1 MSSSVLDISKPLNAS
16 LPRQQLTL
24 KKKLEEMDKYGNS
37 KWMKDCLD
45 SLEALGRY
53 QFYQNL
59 ALRDNY
65 RIVSKE
71 FDLKHYMDS
80 SNYYDITSAVTQ
92 EFEVPYHLKHYDI
105 IGKAIMM
112 LVGEYVKKPDIFF
125 VRASD
130 SESTNERVRVKTQLL
145 QSYMQQEIQKE
156 ITQKLIEMGL
166 DPNRKEFK
174 DEQEAQQYQEEIKQ
188 KYKELTPEG
197 IEKYMKYDY
206 RTSAEHW
213 GQAVLSNDR
222 IRFNF
227 KELEKVEFTDM
238 LIADRCFSHMY
249 LTPTGYNL
257 EYWNPINTFFH
268 QSPEVRY
275 VEEGDYAGRVFY
287 MNKSQAIDRFGWR
300 MQEEQIRMLYPKD
313 MTDRAGNVYGEFFNA
328 TQFPFPAYRDYAN
341 VTTSLGYDPFNNT
354 PVGNLP
360 ALTTEDLNTG
370 FPNYQ
375 FATGDLVQIT
385 EGYWRSQ
392 RRIGF
397 LKTIDPETGE
407 PISTM
412 VDDNFTPS
420 QFGIEELKNT
430 SIAKGLDTQ
439 PDNTVIWTWVTHIWQ
454 GCKINANFSQSV
466 EDRDRNAIY
475 FDIKPC
481 DFQFKGDYTPFQPK
495 LPICG
500 GVFNNRN
507 AKSNSLVDL
516 MKPYQIAYNAFMNLA
531 YGIAQRNNGKFFIM
545 DARVLSNFKDWG
557 GEQAAQ
563 KAMTIA
569 KELGWLPIDPSASN
583 LAGGGQFNQFAVHDL
598 DESDKVSR
606 LIQLAVTFEEQG
618 FKQIGITPQRQGQVQ
633 ASETATGVTASINNS
648 YSVTEPYFENFY
660 NYKRRKLKMLLDL
673 AQYVASKE
681 KDIILTYITSD
692 LGNAFVK
699 TTGTEVMLR
708 DLGVNVDN
716 SQDAIQDLEFAK
728 KIALQNNTTGL
739 PMSALISMISLKS
752 PKDIQKA
759 LEDAEDKLN
768 QQKQAEQEHQKQMQQ
783 EQIKAAKEQQ
793 AQQQSFEAEQKQL
806 DRENEI
812 RRAMISSMGFDQDIQ
827 GNAVIDVVEQG
838 KLAID
843 QSKHAFDQS
852 IQTQQMAQG
861 QLDAIR
867 KHQLEKE
874 KVNLTQKQIDLK
886 EKEIKSRE
894 QQEKLKNQGIMEQNK
909 NQIQLS
915 NKKHESD
922 IKMANKQLEM
932 KDKEAETAE
941 KIGKIKINL
950 ANIQAQKAKQKP
962 KPSK

>member
-1 MSSSVLDISKPLNAS
+1 
-16 LPRQQLTL
+16 
-24 KKKLEEMDKYGNS
+24 MDKYGNS

-156 ITQKLIEMGL
+156 ITRKLVEMGL
-166 DPNRKEFK
+166 DPDRKEFK

-397 LKTIDPETGE
+397 LKTTDPETGE

-412 VDDNFTPS
+412 VDDNFVPS

-430 SIAKGLDTQ
+430 SVAKGLDTQ
-439 PDNTVIWTWVTHIWQ
+439 PDNTVLWTWVTHIWQ

-681 KDIILTYITSD
+681 KDIILTYTTSD
-692 LGNAFVK
+692 LGNAFIK

-768 QQKQAEQEHQKQMQQ
+768 QQKQAEQQHQQEMQQ

-793 AQQQSFEAEQKQL
+793 AQQQAFEAQQNQL

-827 GNAVIDVVEQG
+827 GNNMIDVVEQG
-838 KLAID
+838 RLAID
-843 QSKHAFDQS
+843 QSNQAFNQS
-852 IQTQQMAQG
+852 VQTQQMAQG
-861 QLDAIR
+861 QMDSIR

-874 KVNLTQKQIDLK
+874 KVNLTKKQIDLK

-894 QQEKLKNQGIMEQNK
+894 QQERLKNQGIMEQNK

-922 IKMANKQLEM
+922 MKMANKQLEM
-932 KDKEAETAE
+932 KDKEAQTAE

-950 ANIQAQKAKQKP
+950 ANIQAQKARQKP
-962 KPSK
+962 KK

>member
-16 LPRQQLTL
+16 LPRQQLPL

-130 SESTNERVRVKTQLL
+130 SESTSERVRVKTQLL

-156 ITQKLIEMGL
+156 ITRKLVEMGL
-166 DPNRKEFK
+166 DPDRKEFK

-412 VDDNFTPS
+412 VDDNFVPS
-420 QFGIEELKNT
+420 QFGVEELKNT
-430 SIAKGLDTQ
+430 SVAKGLDTQ
-439 PDNTVIWTWVTHIWQ
+439 PDNTVLWTWVTHIWQ

-569 KELGWLPIDPSASN
+569 KELSWLPIDPSSSN

-633 ASETATGVTASINNS
+633 ASETATGVQASINNS

-681 KDIILTYITSD
+681 KDIVLTYTTSD
-692 LGNAFVK
+692 LGNAFIK

-768 QQKQAEQEHQKQMQQ
+768 QQKQAEQQHQQEMQQ

-793 AQQQSFEAEQKQL
+793 AQQQAFEAQQNQL

-827 GNAVIDVVEQG
+827 GNNMIDVVEQG
-838 KLAID
+838 RLAID
-843 QSKHAFDQS
+843 QSKNAFEQS
-852 IQTQQMAQG
+852 VQTQQMAQG
-861 QLDAIR
+861 QMDSIR

-894 QQEKLKNQGIMEQNK
+894 QQERLKNQGIMEQNK

-922 IKMANKQLEM
+922 MKIANKQLEM
-932 KDKEAETAE
+932 KSMEAQTAE

-962 KPSK
+962 KK

>member
-16 LPRQQLTL
+16 LPRQQLPL

-156 ITQKLIEMGL
+156 ITRKLVEMGL
-166 DPNRKEFK
+166 DPDRKEFK

-397 LKTIDPETGE
+397 LKTTDPETGE

-412 VDDNFTPS
+412 VDDNFVPS

-430 SIAKGLDTQ
+430 SVAKGLDTQ
-439 PDNTVIWTWVTHIWQ
+439 PDNTVLWTWVTHIWQ

-633 ASETATGVTASINNS
+633 ASETATGVQASINNS

-681 KDIILTYITSD
+681 KDIILTYTTSD
-692 LGNAFVK
+692 LGNAFIK

-768 QQKQAEQEHQKQMQQ
+768 QQKQAEQQHQQEMQQ

-793 AQQQSFEAEQKQL
+793 AQQQAFEAQQNQL

-827 GNAVIDVVEQG
+827 GNNMIDVVEQG
-838 KLAID
+838 RLAID
-843 QSKHAFDQS
+843 QSNQAFNQS
-852 IQTQQMAQG
+852 VQTQQMAQG
-861 QLDAIR
+861 QMDSIR

-874 KVNLTQKQIDLK
+874 KVNLTKKQIDLK

-894 QQEKLKNQGIMEQNK
+894 QQERLKNQGIMEQNK

-922 IKMANKQLEM
+922 MKMANKQLEM
-932 KDKEAETAE
+932 KDKEAQTAE

-950 ANIQAQKAKQKP
+950 ANIQAQKARQKP
-962 KPSK
+962 KK

>member
-16 LPRQQLTL
+16 LPRQQLPL

-156 ITQKLIEMGL
+156 ITRKLVEMGL
-166 DPNRKEFK
+166 DPDRKEFK

-397 LKTIDPETGE
+397 LKTTDPETGE

-412 VDDNFTPS
+412 VDDNFVPS

-430 SIAKGLDTQ
+430 SVAKGLDTQ
-439 PDNTVIWTWVTHIWQ
+439 PDNTVLWTWVTHIWQ

-569 KELGWLPIDPSASN
+569 KELGWLPIDPSSSN

-681 KDIILTYITSD
+681 KDIILTYTTSD
-692 LGNAFVK
+692 LGNAFIK

-768 QQKQAEQEHQKQMQQ
+768 QQKQAEQQHQQEMQQ

-793 AQQQSFEAEQKQL
+793 AQQQAFEAQQNQL

-827 GNAVIDVVEQG
+827 GNNMIDVVEQG

-843 QSKHAFDQS
+843 QSKQAFDQS
-852 IQTQQMAQG
+852 IQTQQIAQG
-861 QLDAIR
+861 QMDSIR

-894 QQEKLKNQGIMEQNK
+894 QQERLKNQGIMEQNK

-922 IKMANKQLEM
+922 MKIANKQLEM
-932 KDKEAETAE
+932 KDMEAQTAE

-962 KPSK
+962 KK

>member
-80 SNYYDITSAVTQ
+80 SNYYDITSAITQ

-125 VRASD
+125 VRAQD
-130 SESTNERVRVKTQLL
+130 AESTNERIRVKTQLL
-145 QSYMQQEIQKE
+145 QAYMQQEIQKE

-397 LKTIDPETGE
+397 LKTTDPETGE
-407 PISTM
+407 PISTI

-439 PDNTVIWTWVTHIWQ
+439 PDNTIIWTWVTHIWQ

-633 ASETATGVTASINNS
+633 ASETATGVQASINNS

-793 AQQQSFEAEQKQL
+793 AQQQAFEAEQKQL

-827 GNAVIDVVEQG
+827 GNSVIDVVEQG

-852 IQTQQMAQG
+852 MQTQQMAQS

-915 NKKHESD
+915 NKKHEAD
-922 IKMANKQLEM
+922 IKIANKQLEM
-932 KDKEAETAE
+932 KNKEAETAE

-962 KPSK
+962 KK

>member
-16 LPRQQLTL
+16 LPRQQLPL

-92 EFEVPYHLKHYDI
+92 EFEIPYHLKHYDI

-156 ITQKLIEMGL
+156 ITKKLVEMGL
-166 DPNRKEFK
+166 DPDRKEFK

-375 FATGDLVQIT
+375 FATGDLIQIT

-397 LKTIDPETGE
+397 LKTTDPETGE

-412 VDDNFTPS
+412 VDDNFVPS

-430 SIAKGLDTQ
+430 SVAKGLDTQ
-439 PDNTVIWTWVTHIWQ
+439 PDNTVLWTWVTHIWQ

-569 KELGWLPIDPSASN
+569 KELGWLPIDPSSSN

-681 KDIILTYITSD
+681 KDIILTYTTSD
-692 LGNAFVK
+692 LGNAFIK

-768 QQKQAEQEHQKQMQQ
+768 QQKQAEQQHQQEMQQ
-783 EQIKAAKEQQ
+783 EQIKAAKDQQ
-793 AQQQSFEAEQKQL
+793 AQQQAFEAQQNQL

-827 GNAVIDVVEQG
+827 GNNMIDVVEQG

-843 QSKHAFDQS
+843 QSKNAFEQS
-852 IQTQQMAQG
+852 VQTQQMAQG
-861 QLDAIR
+861 QMDSIR

-894 QQEKLKNQGIMEQNK
+894 QQERLKNQGIMEQNK

-922 IKMANKQLEM
+922 MKIANKQLEM
-932 KDKEAETAE
+932 KDMESKTAE

-950 ANIQAQKAKQKP
+950 ANIQVQKAKQKP
-962 KPSK
+962 KK

>member
-156 ITQKLIEMGL
+156 ITRKLVEMGL
-166 DPNRKEFK
+166 DPDRKEFK

-222 IRFNF
+222 VRFNF

-407 PISTM
+407 PISSM
-412 VDDNFTPS
+412 VDDNFVPS
-420 QFGIEELKNT
+420 QFGVEELKNT
-430 SIAKGLDTQ
+430 SVAKGLDTQ
-439 PDNTVIWTWVTHIWQ
+439 PDNTVLWTWVTHIWQ

-569 KELGWLPIDPSASN
+569 KELGWLPIDPSSSN

-633 ASETATGVTASINNS
+633 ASETATGVQASINNS

-681 KDIILTYITSD
+681 KDIILTYTTSD
-692 LGNAFVK
+692 LGNAFIK

-768 QQKQAEQEHQKQMQQ
+768 QQKQAEQQHQQEMQQ

-793 AQQQSFEAEQKQL
+793 AQEQAFEAQQNQL

-812 RRAMISSMGFDQDIQ
+812 RRAMITSMGFDQDIQ
-827 GNAVIDVVEQG
+827 GNNMIDVVEQG

-852 IQTQQMAQG
+852 MQTQQMVKS
-861 QLDAIR
+861 QLDSVR

-894 QQEKLKNQGIMEQNK
+894 QQERLKNQGITDQNK

-922 IKMANKQLEM
+922 MKIANKQLEM
-932 KDKEAETAE
+932 KDMESKTAE

-950 ANIQAQKAKQKP
+950 ANIQVQKARQKP
-962 KPSK
+962 KK

>member
-16 LPRQQLTL
+16 LPRQQLPL

-156 ITQKLIEMGL
+156 ITRKLVEMGL
-166 DPNRKEFK
+166 DPDRKEFK

-397 LKTIDPETGE
+397 LKTTDPETGE

-412 VDDNFTPS
+412 VDDNFVPS

-430 SIAKGLDTQ
+430 SVAKGLDTQ
-439 PDNTVIWTWVTHIWQ
+439 PDNTVLWTWVTHIWQ

-633 ASETATGVTASINNS
+633 ASETATGVQASINNS

-681 KDIILTYITSD
+681 KDIILTYTTSD
-692 LGNAFVK
+692 LGNAFIK

-768 QQKQAEQEHQKQMQQ
+768 QQKQAEQQHQQEMQQ

-793 AQQQSFEAEQKQL
+793 AQQQAFEAQQNQL

-827 GNAVIDVVEQG
+827 GNNMIDVVEQG
-838 KLAID
+838 RLAID
-843 QSKHAFDQS
+843 QSNQAFNQS
-852 IQTQQMAQG
+852 VQTQQMAQG
-861 QLDAIR
+861 QIDSIR

-874 KVNLTQKQIDLK
+874 KVNLTKKQIDLK

-894 QQEKLKNQGIMEQNK
+894 QQERLKNQGIMEQNK

-922 IKMANKQLEM
+922 MKMANKQLEM
-932 KDKEAETAE
+932 KDKEAQTAE

-950 ANIQAQKAKQKP
+950 ANIQAQKARQKP
-962 KPSK
+962 KK

>member
-80 SNYYDITSAVTQ
+80 SNYYDITSAITQ

-125 VRASD
+125 VRAQD
-130 SESTNERVRVKTQLL
+130 AESTNERIRVKTQLL
-145 QSYMQQEIQKE
+145 QAYMQQEIQKE

-397 LKTIDPETGE
+397 LKTTDPETGE
-407 PISTM
+407 PISTI

-439 PDNTVIWTWVTHIWQ
+439 PDNTIIWTWVTHIWQ

-633 ASETATGVTASINNS
+633 ASETATGVQASINNS

-793 AQQQSFEAEQKQL
+793 AQQQAFEAEQKQL

-852 IQTQQMAQG
+852 MQTQQMAQS

-915 NKKHESD
+915 NKKHEAD
-922 IKMANKQLEM
+922 IKIANKQLEM
-932 KDKEAETAE
+932 KNKEAETAE

-962 KPSK
+962 KK

>member
-16 LPRQQLTL
+16 LPRQQLPL

-156 ITQKLIEMGL
+156 ITKKLVEMGL
-166 DPNRKEFK
+166 DPDRKEFK

-222 IRFNF
+222 VRFNF

-397 LKTIDPETGE
+397 LKTTDPETGE

-412 VDDNFTPS
+412 VDDNFVPS

-430 SIAKGLDTQ
+430 SVAKGLDTQ
-439 PDNTVIWTWVTHIWQ
+439 PDNTVLWTWVTHIWQ

-569 KELGWLPIDPSASN
+569 KELGWLPIDPSSSN

-681 KDIILTYITSD
+681 KDIVLTYTTSD
-692 LGNAFVK
+692 LGNAFIK

-768 QQKQAEQEHQKQMQQ
+768 QQKQAEQQHQQEMQQ
-783 EQIKAAKEQQ
+783 EQIKAAKDQQ
-793 AQQQSFEAEQKQL
+793 AQQQAFEAQQNQL

-827 GNAVIDVVEQG
+827 GNNMIDVVEQG

-843 QSKHAFDQS
+843 QSKNAFEQS
-852 IQTQQMAQG
+852 VQTQQMAQG
-861 QLDAIR
+861 QMDSIR

-894 QQEKLKNQGIMEQNK
+894 QQERLKNQGIMEQNK

-922 IKMANKQLEM
+922 MKIANKQLEM
-932 KDKEAETAE
+932 KDMESKTAE

-950 ANIQAQKAKQKP
+950 ANIQVQKAKQKP
-962 KPSK
+962 KK

>member
-156 ITQKLIEMGL
+156 ITRKLVEMGL
-166 DPNRKEFK
+166 DPDRKEFK

-397 LKTIDPETGE
+397 LKTTDPETGE

-412 VDDNFTPS
+412 VDDNFVPS

-430 SIAKGLDTQ
+430 SVAKGLDTQ
-439 PDNTVIWTWVTHIWQ
+439 PDNTVLWTWVTHIWQ

-681 KDIILTYITSD
+681 KDIILTYTTSD
-692 LGNAFVK
+692 LGNAFIK

-768 QQKQAEQEHQKQMQQ
+768 QQKQAEQQHQQEMQQ

-793 AQQQSFEAEQKQL
+793 AQQQAFEAQQNQL

-827 GNAVIDVVEQG
+827 GNNMIDVVEQG
-838 KLAID
+838 RLAID
-843 QSKHAFDQS
+843 QSNQAFNQS
-852 IQTQQMAQG
+852 VQTQQMAQG
-861 QLDAIR
+861 QIDSIR

-874 KVNLTQKQIDLK
+874 KVNLTKKQIDLK

-894 QQEKLKNQGIMEQNK
+894 QQERLKNQGIMEQNK

-922 IKMANKQLEM
+922 MKMANKQLEM
-932 KDKEAETAE
+932 KDKEAQTAE

-950 ANIQAQKAKQKP
+950 ANIQAQKARQKP
-962 KPSK
+962 KK

>member
-80 SNYYDITSAVTQ
+80 SNYYDI
-92 EFEVPYHLKHYDI
+92 

-125 VRASD
+125 VRAQD
-130 SESTNERVRVKTQLL
+130 AESTNERIRVKTQLL
-145 QSYMQQEIQKE
+145 QAYMQQEIQKE

-397 LKTIDPETGE
+397 LKTTDPETGE
-407 PISTM
+407 PISTI

-439 PDNTVIWTWVTHIWQ
+439 PDNTIIWTWVTHIWQ

-633 ASETATGVTASINNS
+633 ASETATGVQASINNS

-793 AQQQSFEAEQKQL
+793 AQQQAFEAEQKQL

-827 GNAVIDVVEQG
+827 GNAIIDVVEQG

-852 IQTQQMAQG
+852 MQTQQMAQN

-874 KVNLTQKQIDLK
+874 KINLTQKQIDLK

-915 NKKHESD
+915 NKKHEAD
-922 IKMANKQLEM
+922 IKIANKQLEM
-932 KDKEAETAE
+932 KNKEAETAE

-962 KPSK
+962 KK

>member
-16 LPRQQLTL
+16 LPRQQLPL

-156 ITQKLIEMGL
+156 ITKKLVEMGL

-174 DEQEAQQYQEEIKQ
+174 DDQEAQQYQEEIKQ

-222 IRFNF
+222 VRFNF

-412 VDDNFTPS
+412 VDDNFVPS
-420 QFGIEELKNT
+420 QLGVEELKNT
-430 SIAKGLDTQ
+430 SVAKGLDTQ
-439 PDNTVIWTWVTHIWQ
+439 PDNTVLWTWVTHIWQ

-606 LIQLAVTFEEQG
+606 LVQLAVTFEEQG

-681 KDIILTYITSD
+681 KDIILTYTTSD
-692 LGNAFVK
+692 LGNAFIK

-768 QQKQAEQEHQKQMQQ
+768 QQKQAEQQHQQEMQQ

-793 AQQQSFEAEQKQL
+793 AQEQAFEAQQNQL

-812 RRAMISSMGFDQDIQ
+812 RRAMITSMGFDQDIQ
-827 GNAVIDVVEQG
+827 GNNMIDVVEQG

-843 QSKHAFDQS
+843 QSNQAFNQS
-852 IQTQQMAQG
+852 VQTQQMVQG
-861 QLDAIR
+861 QLDSVR
-867 KHQLEKE
+867 KHKLEKE
-874 KVNLTQKQIDLK
+874 KINLNQKQIDLK

-894 QQEKLKNQGIMEQNK
+894 QQERLKNQGIMEQNK

-922 IKMANKQLEM
+922 MKIANKQLEM
-932 KDKEAETAE
+932 KDMESKTAE

-950 ANIQAQKAKQKP
+950 ANIQVQKARQKP
-962 KPSK
+962 KK

>member
-275 VEEGDYAGRVFY
+275 VEEGDYAGRVYY

-768 QQKQAEQEHQKQMQQ
+768 QQKQVQQ

>member
-125 VRASD
+125 VRAQD
-130 SESTNERVRVKTQLL
+130 AESTNERIRVKTQLL
-145 QSYMQQEIQKE
+145 QAYMQQEIQKE

-222 IRFNF
+222 VRFNF

-360 ALTTEDLNTG
+360 ALTSEDLNTG

-397 LKTIDPETGE
+397 LKTTDPETGE
-407 PISTM
+407 PISTI
-412 VDDNFTPS
+412 VDDNFVPS

-569 KELGWLPIDPSASN
+569 KELGWLPIDPSTSN

-606 LIQLAVTFEEQG
+606 LIQLAITFEEQG

-633 ASETATGVTASINNS
+633 ASETATGVQASINNS

-692 LGNAFVK
+692 LGNAFIK

-768 QQKQAEQEHQKQMQQ
+768 QQKQAEQQHQQQMQQ

-793 AQQQSFEAEQKQL
+793 AQAQAFEAEQKQL

-827 GNAVIDVVEQG
+827 GNAVIDVVEQS

-852 IQTQQMAQG
+852 MQTQQMAQS

-894 QQEKLKNQGIMEQNK
+894 QQERLKNQGIMEQNK

-915 NKKHESD
+915 NKKHEAD
-922 IKMANKQLEM
+922 IKIANKQLEM
-932 KDKEAETAE
+932 KNKEAQTAE

-962 KPSK
+962 KK

>member
-16 LPRQQLTL
+16 LPRQQLPL

-156 ITQKLIEMGL
+156 ITKKLVEMGL
-166 DPNRKEFK
+166 DPDRKEFK

-412 VDDNFTPS
+412 VDDNFVPS

-430 SIAKGLDTQ
+430 SVAKGLDTQ
-439 PDNTVIWTWVTHIWQ
+439 PDNTVLWTWVTHIWQ

-569 KELGWLPIDPSASN
+569 KELGWLPIDPSSSN

-681 KDIILTYITSD
+681 KDIVLTYTTSD
-692 LGNAFVK
+692 LGNAFIK

-768 QQKQAEQEHQKQMQQ
+768 QQKQAEQQHQQEMQQ
-783 EQIKAAKEQQ
+783 EQIKAAKDQQ
-793 AQQQSFEAEQKQL
+793 AQQQAFEAQQNQL

-827 GNAVIDVVEQG
+827 GNNMIDVVEQG

-843 QSKHAFDQS
+843 QSNQAFNQS
-852 IQTQQMAQG
+852 VQTQQMAQG
-861 QLDAIR
+861 QMDSIR

-922 IKMANKQLEM
+922 MKIANKQLEM
-932 KDKEAETAE
+932 KGMEAQTAE

-962 KPSK
+962 KK

>member
-80 SNYYDITSAVTQ
+80 SNYYDITSAITQ

-125 VRASD
+125 VRAQD
-130 SESTNERVRVKTQLL
+130 AESTNERIRVKTQLL
-145 QSYMQQEIQKE
+145 QAYMQQEIQKE

-397 LKTIDPETGE
+397 LKTTDPETGE
-407 PISTM
+407 PISTI

-430 SIAKGLDTQ
+430 SIAKGLNTQ
-439 PDNTVIWTWVTHIWQ
+439 PDNTIIWTWVTHIWQ

-633 ASETATGVTASINNS
+633 ASETATGVQASINNS

-793 AQQQSFEAEQKQL
+793 AQQQAFEAEQKQL

-852 IQTQQMAQG
+852 MQTQQMAQN

-915 NKKHESD
+915 NKKHEAD
-922 IKMANKQLEM
+922 IKIANKQLEM
-932 KDKEAETAE
+932 KNKEAETAE

-962 KPSK
+962 KK

>member
-16 LPRQQLTL
+16 LPRQQLPL

-156 ITQKLIEMGL
+156 ITKKLVEMGL
-166 DPNRKEFK
+166 DPDRKEFK

-397 LKTIDPETGE
+397 LKTTDPETGE

-412 VDDNFTPS
+412 VDDNFVPS

-430 SIAKGLDTQ
+430 SVAKGLDTQ
-439 PDNTVIWTWVTHIWQ
+439 PDNTVLWTWVTHIWQ

-569 KELGWLPIDPSASN
+569 KELGWLPIDPSSSN

-681 KDIILTYITSD
+681 KDIILTYTTSN
-692 LGNAFVK
+692 LGNAFIK

-768 QQKQAEQEHQKQMQQ
+768 QQKQAEQQHQQEMQQ
-783 EQIKAAKEQQ
+783 EQIKAAKDQQ
-793 AQQQSFEAEQKQL
+793 AQQQAFEAQQNQL

-827 GNAVIDVVEQG
+827 GNNMIDVVEQG

-843 QSKHAFDQS
+843 QSKNAFEQS
-852 IQTQQMAQG
+852 VQTQQMAQG
-861 QLDAIR
+861 QMDSIR

-894 QQEKLKNQGIMEQNK
+894 QQERLKNQGIMEQNK

-922 IKMANKQLEM
+922 MKIANKQLEM
-932 KDKEAETAE
+932 KDMESKTAE

-950 ANIQAQKAKQKP
+950 ANIQVQKAKQKP
-962 KPSK
+962 KK

>member
-80 SNYYDITSAVTQ
+80 SNYYDITSAITQ

-125 VRASD
+125 VRAQD
-130 SESTNERVRVKTQLL
+130 AESTNERIRVKTQLL
-145 QSYMQQEIQKE
+145 QAYMQQEIQKE

-397 LKTIDPETGE
+397 LKTTDPETGE
-407 PISTM
+407 PISTI

-439 PDNTVIWTWVTHIWQ
+439 PDNTIIWTWVTHIWQ

-633 ASETATGVTASINNS
+633 ASETATGVQASINNS

-793 AQQQSFEAEQKQL
+793 AQQQAFEAEQKQL

-827 GNAVIDVVEQG
+827 GNAIIDVVEQG

-852 IQTQQMAQG
+852 MQTQQMAQN

-874 KVNLTQKQIDLK
+874 KINLTQKQIDLK

-915 NKKHESD
+915 NKKHEAD
-922 IKMANKQLEM
+922 IKIANKQLEM
-932 KDKEAETAE
+932 KNKEAETAE

-962 KPSK
+962 KK

>member
-80 SNYYDITSAVTQ
+80 SNYYDITSAITQ

-156 ITQKLIEMGL
+156 ITKKLVEMGL

-174 DEQEAQQYQEEIKQ
+174 DDQEAQQYQEEIKQ

-222 IRFNF
+222 VRFNF

-412 VDDNFTPS
+412 VDDNFVPS
-420 QFGIEELKNT
+420 QLGVEELKNT
-430 SIAKGLDTQ
+430 SVAKGLDTQ
-439 PDNTVIWTWVTHIWQ
+439 PDNTVLWTWVTHIWQ

-606 LIQLAVTFEEQG
+606 LVQLAVTFEEQG

-681 KDIILTYITSD
+681 KDIILTYTTSD
-692 LGNAFVK
+692 LGNAFIK

-768 QQKQAEQEHQKQMQQ
+768 QQKQAEQQHQQEMQQ

-793 AQQQSFEAEQKQL
+793 AQEQAFEAQQNQL

-812 RRAMISSMGFDQDIQ
+812 RRAMITSMGFDQDIQ
-827 GNAVIDVVEQG
+827 GNNMIDVVEQG

-843 QSKHAFDQS
+843 QSNQAFNQS
-852 IQTQQMAQG
+852 VQTQQMVQG
-861 QLDAIR
+861 QLDSVR
-867 KHQLEKE
+867 KHKLEKE
-874 KVNLTQKQIDLK
+874 KINLNQKQIDLK

-894 QQEKLKNQGIMEQNK
+894 QQERLKNQGIADQNK
-909 NQIQLS
+909 NQIELS

-922 IKMANKQLEM
+922 MKIANKQLEM
-932 KDKEAETAE
+932 KDMESKTAE

-950 ANIQAQKAKQKP
+950 ANIQVQKARQKP
-962 KPSK
+962 KK

>member
-1 MSSSVLDISKPLNAS
+1 MSSSSPDISKPLNAS
-16 LPRQQLTL
+16 LPRQQLPL

-80 SNYYDITSAVTQ
+80 SDYYDITSAVTQ

-112 LVGEYVKKPDIFF
+112 LVGEYIKKPDIFF

-130 SESTNERVRVKTQLL
+130 AESTNERVRVKGQLL
-145 QSYMQQEIQKE
+145 QAYMQQEIQKE
-156 ITQKLIEMGL
+156 ITLKLVEMGL
-166 DPNRKEFK
+166 DPNRKEFEN
-174 DEQEAQQYQEEIKQ
+174 EQEAQQYQEEIKQ
-188 KYKELTPEG
+188 KYKELTPQG

-227 KELEKVEFTDM
+227 KELEKVEFSDM

-287 MNKSQAIDRFGWR
+287 MTKAQAIDRFGWR
-300 MQEEQIRMLYPKD
+300 MQEEQIKMLYPKD
-313 MTDRAGNVYGEFFNA
+313 STDRAGNVYGEFFNA

-341 VTTSLGYDPFNNT
+341 VTTSLGFDPFNNT

-360 ALTTEDLNTG
+360 SMANEDLNTG

-375 FATGDLVQIT
+375 FASGDLVQIT
-385 EGYWRSQ
+385 EAYWRSQ

-397 LKTIDPETGE
+397 LKTTDPETGE
-407 PISTM
+407 PLSTM
-412 VDDNFTPS
+412 VDDNFIPS
-420 QFGIEELKNT
+420 QFGIQELKNT
-430 SIAKGLDTQ
+430 SVSKGLDDQ
-439 PDNTVIWTWVTHIWQ
+439 PENSVLWTWVTHIWQ
-454 GCKINANFSQSV
+454 GGKINANFSQSV

-495 LPICG
+495 LPVCG

-598 DESDKVSR
+598 DESDKVTR
-606 LIQLAVTFEEQG
+606 LMQLAISFEEQG

-633 ASETATGVTASINNS
+633 ASETATGVQASINNS
-648 YSVTEPYFENFY
+648 YSITEPYFENFY

-673 AQYVASKE
+673 AQFVASKE
-681 KDIILTYITSD
+681 KDIVLSYITSD

-699 TTGTEVMLR
+699 TTGTEIMLR

-716 SQDAIQDLEFAK
+716 SQDVIQDLELAK

-739 PMSALISMISLKS
+739 PMSALIAMISLKS

-768 QQKQAEQEHQKQMQQ
+768 EQKQAEQQHQQKLQQ
-783 EQIKAAKEQQ
+783 EQIQAAKDQQ
-793 AQQQSFEAEQKQL
+793 AQQQAFEAQQNQL

-812 RRAMISSMGFDQDIQ
+812 RKAMVSTMGYDQDIQ
-827 GNAVIDVVEQG
+827 NNSVVDVIEQG

-843 QSKHAFDQS
+843 QSKQAFDQS
-852 IQTQQMAQG
+852 LQTQQMFQG
-861 QLDAIR
+861 QMDSVR
-867 KHQLEKE
+867 KHQLEKD
-874 KVNLTQKQIDLK
+874 KISQNQKQIDLK

-894 QQEKLKNQGIMEQNK
+894 QQEKLKNKGISDQNK
-909 NQIQLS
+909 NQIQLA
-915 NKKHESD
+915 NKKHDSD
-922 IKMANKQLEM
+922 MKMINKQLEM
-932 KDKEAETAE
+932 KDKEAKNDE
-941 KIGKIKINL
+941 KLGKIKLDI
-950 ANIQAQKAKQKP
+950 AKVQLRNAKTKP

>member
-16 LPRQQLTL
+16 LPRQQLPL

-156 ITQKLIEMGL
+156 ITKKLVEMGL
-166 DPNRKEFK
+166 DPDRKEFK

-407 PISTM
+407 FISSM
-412 VDDNFTPS
+412 VDDNFVPS
-420 QFGIEELKNT
+420 QFGVEELKNT
-430 SIAKGLDTQ
+430 SVAKGLDTQ
-439 PDNTVIWTWVTHIWQ
+439 PDNTVLWTWVTHIWQ

-569 KELGWLPIDPSASN
+569 KELGWLPIDPSSSN

-633 ASETATGVTASINNS
+633 ASETATGIMTSINNS

-681 KDIILTYITSD
+681 KDIILTYTTSD
-692 LGNAFVK
+692 LGNAFIK

-768 QQKQAEQEHQKQMQQ
+768 QRKQEEQQHQQEMQQ

-793 AQQQSFEAEQKQL
+793 AQAQAFEAEQNQL
-806 DRENEI
+806 DRENQI

-827 GNAVIDVVEQG
+827 GNNMIDVVEQG

-852 IQTQQMAQG
+852 MQTQQMVKN
-861 QLDAIR
+861 QLDSVR

-922 IKMANKQLEM
+922 MKIANKQLEM
-932 KDKEAETAE
+932 KGMEAQTAE

-962 KPSK
+962 KK

>member
-397 LKTIDPETGE
+397 LKTTDPETGE

-412 VDDNFTPS
+412 VDDNFVPS

-430 SIAKGLDTQ
+430 SVAKGLDTQ
-439 PDNTVIWTWVTHIWQ
+439 PDNTVLWTWVTHIWQ

>member
-156 ITQKLIEMGL
+156 ITKKLVEMGL
-166 DPNRKEFK
+166 DPDRKEFK

-222 IRFNF
+222 VRFNF

-412 VDDNFTPS
+412 VDDNFVPS
-420 QFGIEELKNT
+420 EFGVEELKNT
-430 SIAKGLDTQ
+430 SLAKGLDTQ
-439 PDNTVIWTWVTHIWQ
+439 PDNTVLWTWVTHIWQ

-569 KELGWLPIDPSASN
+569 KELGWLPIDPSSSN

-633 ASETATGVTASINNS
+633 ASETATGVQASINNS

-681 KDIILTYITSD
+681 KDIVLTYTTSD
-692 LGNAFVK
+692 LGNAFIK

-768 QQKQAEQEHQKQMQQ
+768 QRKQEEQQHQQEMQQ

-793 AQQQSFEAEQKQL
+793 AQQQAFEAQQNQL

-827 GNAVIDVVEQG
+827 GNNMIDVVEQG

-843 QSKHAFDQS
+843 QSNQAFNQS
-852 IQTQQMAQG
+852 VQTQQMAQG
-861 QLDAIR
+861 QMDSIR

-894 QQEKLKNQGIMEQNK
+894 QQERLKNQGITDQNK
-909 NQIQLS
+909 NQIQLA

-922 IKMANKQLEM
+922 MKIANKQLEM
-932 KDKEAETAE
+932 KGMEAQTAE

-950 ANIQAQKAKQKP
+950 ANIQVQKAKQKP
-962 KPSK
+962 KK

>member
-156 ITQKLIEMGL
+156 ITRKLVEMGL
-166 DPNRKEFK
+166 DPDRKEFK

-206 RTSAEHW
+206 RTAAEHW

-222 IRFNF
+222 VRFNF

-397 LKTIDPETGE
+397 LKTTDPETGE

-412 VDDNFTPS
+412 VDDNFIPS

-430 SIAKGLDTQ
+430 SVAKGLDTQ
-439 PDNTVIWTWVTHIWQ
+439 PDNTVLWTWVTHIWQ

-633 ASETATGVTASINNS
+633 ASETATGVQASINNS

-681 KDIILTYITSD
+681 KDIVLTYTTSD
-692 LGNAFVK
+692 LGNAFIK

-768 QQKQAEQEHQKQMQQ
+768 QQKQAEQQHQQEMQQ

-793 AQQQSFEAEQKQL
+793 AQQQAFEAQQNQL

-827 GNAVIDVVEQG
+827 GNNMIDVVEQG

-843 QSKHAFDQS
+843 QSNQAFNQS
-852 IQTQQMAQG
+852 VQTQQMAQG
-861 QLDAIR
+861 QIDSIR

-894 QQEKLKNQGIMEQNK
+894 QQERLKNQGISDQNK
-909 NQIQLS
+909 NQIQLA

-922 IKMANKQLEM
+922 MKIANKQLEM
-932 KDKEAETAE
+932 KDKEAQTAE

-950 ANIQAQKAKQKP
+950 ANIQVQKAKQKP
-962 KPSK
+962 KK

>member
-16 LPRQQLTL
+16 LPRQQLPL

-156 ITQKLIEMGL
+156 ITRKLVEMGL
-166 DPNRKEFK
+166 DPDRKEFK

-222 IRFNF
+222 VRFNF

-397 LKTIDPETGE
+397 LKTTDPETRE

-412 VDDNFTPS
+412 VDDNFVPS

-430 SIAKGLDTQ
+430 SVAKGLDTQ
-439 PDNTVIWTWVTHIWQ
+439 PDNTVLWTWVTHIWQ

-569 KELGWLPIDPSASN
+569 KELGWLPIDPSSSN

-681 KDIILTYITSD
+681 KDIVLTYTTSD
-692 LGNAFVK
+692 LGNAFIK

-768 QQKQAEQEHQKQMQQ
+768 QQKQAEQQHQQEMQQ

-793 AQQQSFEAEQKQL
+793 AQEQAFEAQQNQL

-812 RRAMISSMGFDQDIQ
+812 RRAMITSMGFDQDIQ
-827 GNAVIDVVEQG
+827 GNNMIDVVEQG

-843 QSKHAFDQS
+843 QSNQAFNQS
-852 IQTQQMAQG
+852 VQTQQMVQG
-861 QLDAIR
+861 QLDSVR
-867 KHQLEKE
+867 KHKLEKE
-874 KVNLTQKQIDLK
+874 KINLNQKQIDLK

-894 QQEKLKNQGIMEQNK
+894 QQERLKNQGIMEQNK

-922 IKMANKQLEM
+922 MKIANKQLEM
-932 KDKEAETAE
+932 KDMESKTAE

-950 ANIQAQKAKQKP
+950 ANIQAQKARQKP
-962 KPSK
+962 KK

>member
-16 LPRQQLTL
+16 LPRQQLPL

-156 ITQKLIEMGL
+156 ITRKLVEMGL
-166 DPNRKEFK
+166 DPDRKEFK

-397 LKTIDPETGE
+397 LKTTNPETGE

-412 VDDNFTPS
+412 VDDNFVPS

-430 SIAKGLDTQ
+430 SVAKGLDTQ
-439 PDNTVIWTWVTHIWQ
+439 PDNTVLWTWVTHIWQ

-569 KELGWLPIDPSASN
+569 KELGWLPIDPSSSN

-633 ASETATGVTASINNS
+633 ASETATGVQASINNS

-681 KDIILTYITSD
+681 KDIILTYTTSD
-692 LGNAFVK
+692 LGNAFIK

-768 QQKQAEQEHQKQMQQ
+768 QRKQEEQQHQQEMQQ

-793 AQQQSFEAEQKQL
+793 AQAQAFEAEQNQL
-806 DRENEI
+806 NRENEI

-827 GNAVIDVVEQG
+827 GNNMIDVVEQG

-843 QSKHAFDQS
+843 QSKQAFDQS
-852 IQTQQMAQG
+852 MQTQQIAQG
-861 QLDAIR
+861 QMDSIR
-867 KHQLEKE
+867 KNQLEKE

-894 QQEKLKNQGIMEQNK
+894 QQERLKNQGIMEQNK

-922 IKMANKQLEM
+922 MKIANKQLEM
-932 KDKEAETAE
+932 KDKEAQTAE

-950 ANIQAQKAKQKP
+950 ANIQVQKARQKP
-962 KPSK
+962 KK

>member
-125 VRASD
+125 VRAQD
-130 SESTNERVRVKTQLL
+130 AESTNERIRVKTQLL
-145 QSYMQQEIQKE
+145 QAYMQQEIQKE

-222 IRFNF
+222 VRFNF

-360 ALTTEDLNTG
+360 ALTSEDLNTG

-397 LKTIDPETGE
+397 LKTTDPETGE
-407 PISTM
+407 PISTI
-412 VDDNFTPS
+412 VDDNFVPS

-569 KELGWLPIDPSASN
+569 KELGWLPIDPSTSN

-606 LIQLAVTFEEQG
+606 LIQLAITFEEQG

-633 ASETATGVTASINNS
+633 ASETATGVQASINNS

-692 LGNAFVK
+692 LGNAFIK

-768 QQKQAEQEHQKQMQQ
+768 QQKQAEQQHQQQMQQ

-793 AQQQSFEAEQKQL
+793 AQAQAFEAEQKQL

-827 GNAVIDVVEQG
+827 GNAVIDVVEQS

-894 QQEKLKNQGIMEQNK
+894 QQERLKNQGIMEQNK

-915 NKKHESD
+915 NKKHEAD
-922 IKMANKQLEM
+922 IKIANKQLEM
-932 KDKEAETAE
+932 KNKEAQTAE

-962 KPSK
+962 KK

>member
-16 LPRQQLTL
+16 LPRQQLPL

-156 ITQKLIEMGL
+156 ITKKLVEMGL
-166 DPNRKEFK
+166 DPDRKEFK

-407 PISTM
+407 PISSM
-412 VDDNFTPS
+412 VDDNFVPS
-420 QFGIEELKNT
+420 QFGVEELKNT
-430 SIAKGLDTQ
+430 SVAKGLDTQ
-439 PDNTVIWTWVTHIWQ
+439 PDNTVLWTWVTHIWQ

-569 KELGWLPIDPSASN
+569 KELGWLPIDPSSSN

-681 KDIILTYITSD
+681 KDIILTYTTSD
-692 LGNAFVK
+692 LGNAFIK

-768 QQKQAEQEHQKQMQQ
+768 QQKQAEQQHQQEMQQ
-783 EQIKAAKEQQ
+783 EQIKAAKDQQ
-793 AQQQSFEAEQKQL
+793 AQQQAFEAQQNQL

-812 RRAMISSMGFDQDIQ
+812 RRAMITSMGFDQDIQ
-827 GNAVIDVVEQG
+827 GNNMIDVVEQG

-843 QSKHAFDQS
+843 QSNQAFNQS
-852 IQTQQMAQG
+852 VQTQQMVQG
-861 QLDAIR
+861 QLDSVR
-867 KHQLEKE
+867 KHKLEKE
-874 KVNLTQKQIDLK
+874 KINLNQKQIDLK

-894 QQEKLKNQGIMEQNK
+894 QQERLKNQGIMEQNK
-909 NQIQLS
+909 NQIELS

-922 IKMANKQLEM
+922 MKIANKQLEM
-932 KDKEAETAE
+932 KDMESKTAE

-950 ANIQAQKAKQKP
+950 ANIQVQKARQKP
-962 KPSK
+962 KK

>member
-16 LPRQQLTL
+16 LPRQQLPL

-156 ITQKLIEMGL
+156 ITKKLVEMGL
-166 DPNRKEFK
+166 DPDRKEFK

-375 FATGDLVQIT
+375 FATGDLIQIT

-397 LKTIDPETGE
+397 LKTTDPETGE

-412 VDDNFTPS
+412 VDDNFVPS

-430 SIAKGLDTQ
+430 SVAKGLDTQ
-439 PDNTVIWTWVTHIWQ
+439 PDNTVLWTWVTHIWQ

-569 KELGWLPIDPSASN
+569 KELGWLPIDPSSSN

-681 KDIILTYITSD
+681 KDIILTYTTSD
-692 LGNAFVK
+692 LGNAFIK

-768 QQKQAEQEHQKQMQQ
+768 QQKQAEQQHQQEMQQ
-783 EQIKAAKEQQ
+783 EQIKAAKDQQ
-793 AQQQSFEAEQKQL
+793 AQQQAFEAQQNQL

-827 GNAVIDVVEQG
+827 GNNMIDVVEQG

-843 QSKHAFDQS
+843 QSNQAFNQS
-852 IQTQQMAQG
+852 VQTQQMVQG
-861 QLDAIR
+861 QLDSVR
-867 KHQLEKE
+867 KHKLEKE
-874 KVNLTQKQIDLK
+874 KINLNQKQIDLK

-894 QQEKLKNQGIMEQNK
+894 QQERLKNQGIADQNK
-909 NQIQLS
+909 NQIELS

-922 IKMANKQLEM
+922 MKIANKQLEM
-932 KDKEAETAE
+932 KDMESKTAE

-950 ANIQAQKAKQKP
+950 ANIQVQKARQKP
-962 KPSK
+962 KK

>member
-16 LPRQQLTL
+16 LPRQQLPL

-156 ITQKLIEMGL
+156 ITKKLVEMGL
-166 DPNRKEFK
+166 DPDRKEFK

-375 FATGDLVQIT
+375 FATGDLIQIT

-397 LKTIDPETGE
+397 LKTTDPETGE

-412 VDDNFTPS
+412 VDDNFVPS

-430 SIAKGLDTQ
+430 SVAKGLDTQ
-439 PDNTVIWTWVTHIWQ
+439 PDNTVLWTWVTHIWQ

-569 KELGWLPIDPSASN
+569 KELGWLPIDPSSSN

-681 KDIILTYITSD
+681 KDIVLTYTTSD
-692 LGNAFVK
+692 LGNAFIK

-768 QQKQAEQEHQKQMQQ
+768 QQKQAEQQHQQEMQQ
-783 EQIKAAKEQQ
+783 EQIKAAKDQQ
-793 AQQQSFEAEQKQL
+793 AQQQAFEAQQNQL

-827 GNAVIDVVEQG
+827 GNNMIDVVEQG

-843 QSKHAFDQS
+843 QSKNAFEQS
-852 IQTQQMAQG
+852 VQTQQMAQG
-861 QLDAIR
+861 QMDSIR

-894 QQEKLKNQGIMEQNK
+894 QQERLKNQGIMEQNK

-922 IKMANKQLEM
+922 MKIANKQLEM
-932 KDKEAETAE
+932 KDMESKTAE

-950 ANIQAQKAKQKP
+950 ANIQVQKAKQKP
-962 KPSK
+962 KK

>member
-156 ITQKLIEMGL
+156 ITRKLVEMGL
-166 DPNRKEFK
+166 DPDRKEFK

-397 LKTIDPETGE
+397 LKTTDPETGE

-412 VDDNFTPS
+412 VDDNFVPS

-430 SIAKGLDTQ
+430 SVAKGLDTQ
-439 PDNTVIWTWVTHIWQ
+439 PDNTVLWTWVTHIWQ

-681 KDIILTYITSD
+681 KDIILTYTTSD
-692 LGNAFVK
+692 LGNAFIK

-768 QQKQAEQEHQKQMQQ
+768 QQKQAEQQHQQEMQQ

-793 AQQQSFEAEQKQL
+793 AQQQAFEAQQNQL

-827 GNAVIDVVEQG
+827 GNNMIDVVEQG
-838 KLAID
+838 RLAID
-843 QSKHAFDQS
+843 QSNQAFNQS
-852 IQTQQMAQG
+852 VQTQQMAQG
-861 QLDAIR
+861 QMDSIR

-874 KVNLTQKQIDLK
+874 KVNLTKKQIDLK

-894 QQEKLKNQGIMEQNK
+894 QQERLKNQGIMEQNK

-922 IKMANKQLEM
+922 MKMANKQLEM
-932 KDKEAETAE
+932 KDKEAQTAE

-950 ANIQAQKAKQKP
+950 ANIQAQKARQKP
-962 KPSK
+962 KK